1 MGHEL
6 PTQLKYKKGLKAK
19 NMYEDY
25 SGFKKD
31 MNKSLKNARKS
42 KYLNKINKFLY
53 ESHENINNWSKLINT

>member
-1 MGHEL
+1 
-6 PTQLKYKKGLKAK
+6 
-19 NMYEDY
+19 MYEDY